1 MTDRPTRR
9 TILMGGLLLGGS
21 GLLGGL
27 ALGLAPLA
35 APAAS
40 ESVTLTRNGERHE
53 LTIDPATR
61 GFRTSWDGGDG
72 SYRFN
77 IDAEGPDGTYS
88 VSGTVEDGQAGDGFL
103 FAPGLPGLG
112 NAPGVT
118 LRLSRLLLR
127 GSNLRLRGVAE
138 SAEAGIRVD
147 FDVTLAPLN
156 FAPTPAPSTG
166 PLD

>member
-1 MTDRPTRR
+1 MTDLLSRR
-9 TILMGGLLLGGS
+9 TVLLGA
-21 GLLGGL
+21 L
-27 ALGLAPLA
+27 ALGVAPLA

-40 ESVTLTRNGERHE
+40 ESVTLTRDGARHT
-53 LTIDPATR
+53 LTIAAETR
-61 GFRTSWDGGDG
+61 GYRTSWDPDNGG
-72 SYRFN
+72 YRFN

-88 VSGTVEDGQAGDGFL
+88 VSGSYRDGEAIDGLL

-118 LRLSRLLLR
+118 LSLSRVLLR
-127 GSNLRLRGVAE
+127 GSNLRLRGVIE

-147 FDVTLAPLN
+147 FDVTLPPLN
-156 FAPTPAPSTG
+156 FAPTPGPTPG